1 MDSILDALQEG
12 RLFEL
17 PENDKGHA
25 LQFLAHIIEAFPQ
38 IPAGTDIVGNV
49 MEREKATNTA
59 LGKGWACPHARVEF
73 EEDLMC
79 VVGWS
84 PGGIDYGAADGKA
97 IQLIVMYLVPSN
109 QRNHYLREISILAK
123 VLRSAAIPDRL
134 PDIRDLNEV
143 RNYLLDLIAASKE
156 SGGPDA
162 RARMI
167 RLQTK
172 TAGMPLALAP
182 DLARLTVEPVTVVV
196 GPGLRPLALTQNG
209 ALQAWVESAAGLV
222 ERLEAEGSFSGDA
235 WRLVRRSSASY
246 AGGRTVYD
254 CLGLTDAAGRTE
266 PLSKGMALR
275 DLKAR

>member
-1 MDSILDALQEG
+1 MDTVLDALQEG

-17 PENDKGHA
+17 PENDKTHA
-25 LQFLAHIIEAFPQ
+25 LQFLAHVIEAFPQ
-38 IPAGTDIVGNV
+38 IPTGTDIVGNV
-49 MEREKATNTA
+49 EEREKATNTA

-84 PGGIDYGAADGKA
+84 PGGIDYGAADGRP
-97 IQLIVMYLVPSN
+97 IQIIVMYLVPSN

-123 VLRSAAIPDRL
+123 VLRSAVIPDKL
-134 PDIRDLNEV
+134 PSIHDLNEV

-172 TAGMPLALAP
+172 TAGLAAAAASP
-182 DLARLTVEPVTVVV
+182 DLARLTIEPVTVVV
-196 GPGLRPLALTQNG
+196 GPGMKTLALTQNG
-209 ALQAWVESAAGLV
+209 ALLSWVESAVGLA
-222 ERLEAEGSFSGDA
+222 ERLETEGSFGSDT
-235 WRLVRRSSASY
+235 WRLVRRNSSTYS
-246 AGGRTVYD
+246 GGRTVYD
-254 CLGLTDAAGRTE
+254 CLGLIEAQTKQA
-266 PLSKGMALR
+266 
-275 DLKAR
+275 

>member
-1 MDSILDALQEG
+1 MMDTVLDALQEG

-17 PENDKGHA
+17 PENDKTHA

-38 IPAGTDIVGNV
+38 IPTGTDIVGNV
-49 MEREKATNTA
+49 EEREQATNTA

-84 PGGIDYGAADGKA
+84 PEGIDYGATDGKP
-97 IQLIVMYLVPSN
+97 IKIIVMYLVPSN

-123 VLRSAAIPDRL
+123 VLKSATIPDKL
-134 PDIRDLNEV
+134 PTIRDLNDV

-156 SGGPDA
+156 TGGPDA

-167 RLQTK
+167 RLQAK
-172 TAGMPLALAP
+172 TAALAPAPLP
-182 DLARLTVEPVTVVV
+182 DLARLLIEPVSIVV
-196 GPGLRPLALTQNG
+196 GPGMKPVALTQN
-209 ALQAWVESAAGLV
+209 ADLLAWMDSTAGLP
-222 ERLEAEGSFSGDA
+222 EKLEAEGRYGSDT
-235 WRLVRRSSASY
+235 WRLVRRGSSAY

-254 CLGLTDAAGRTE
+254 CLGLLEAKT
-266 PLSKGMALR
+266 K
-275 DLKAR
+275 